1 MPLELITPQR
11 RNSAGYNKITGAIF
25 GRAKVGKT
33 SLVRTLDPATTLF
46 INLEAGMKS
55 ISDWRGPNVD
65 IATWDDAVDIACLI
79 GGYDPAAA
87 PQQYYSYAHYSH
99 VMNRYHKLINP
110 DWFLTYF
117 FDSVTDLTRLAMTW
131 ARTQPQAFAPR
142 TGKPDM
148 RGAYGLLG
156 IEVVRLL
163 RHVQHAPGKNVWFVG
178 GLEYYKDDNG
188 REVFEPQS
196 EGSKSKNELPFI
208 VDQVITMSD
217 FDWIPN
223 FGINHNFGRGAI
235 RALCCKSPNPWGLP
249 AGDRSGRLELIE
261 EPNLAKLMTKINGG
275 NIA

>member
-1 MPLELITPQR
+1 MALALITPQQR
-11 RNSAGYNKITGAIF
+11 SSDNYSKITGAIF

-33 SLVRTLDPATTLF
+33 SLVKTLDPATTLF

-55 ISDWRGPNVD
+55 VMDWRGPHVD

-87 PQQYYSYAHYSH
+87 SQQYYSAAHFAS
-99 VMNRYHKLINP
+99 VMSRYEKLINP
-110 DWFLTYF
+110 AWFKTYF

-131 ARTQPQAFAPR
+131 ARMQPQAFAPK

-156 IEVVRLL
+156 IEVIRLL

-178 GLEYYKDDNG
+178 GLDYYKDDNG
-188 REVFEPQS
+188 RDVYEPQS

-217 FDWIPN
+217 FDWIDG

-249 AGDRSGRLELIE
+249 AGDRSGRLDLIE
-261 EPNLAKLMTKINGG
+261 EPNLAKLMAKINGG